1 MYLGLRPQLGA
12 CPKLQVK
19 ISFSHEDT
27 VVDGPLGHGIR
38 CAPEGAEIEH
48 SSTDREL
55 AFIFGFNFYEELRG
69 ARL

>member
-19 ISFSHEDT
+19 ISFSREDT
-27 VVDGPLGHGIR
+27 VIDGPLGHGIG
-38 CAPEGAEIEH
+38 CAPARAEIEH

-55 AFIFGFNFYEELRG
+55 ALVSGFNFSEEL
-69 ARL
+69 